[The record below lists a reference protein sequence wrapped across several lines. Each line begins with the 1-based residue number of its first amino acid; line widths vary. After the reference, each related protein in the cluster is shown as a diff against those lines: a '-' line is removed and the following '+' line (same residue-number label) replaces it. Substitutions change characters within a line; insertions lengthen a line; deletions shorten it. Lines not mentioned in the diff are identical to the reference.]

1 MSKVNKLTSSILLQE
16 QSKLF
21 LTKKVTVNIN
31 KKDYEVLVDQKF
43 IPTKIQQLIQEG
55 ISNLDNFNGLD
66 DSVRTSYFF
75 YLIIKYFSNIEIA
88 KTDSFEDQ
96 IRIMNSMINLEIFD
110 KILGEFEESELEKV
124 NEYISKFNGN
134 LNELLKDE
142 KGMEYLKK
150 IMGDGLVDVDGELV
164 GKVDESDNESEN
176 VDINE
181 ETDELVNKIEI
192 TDTE

>member
-21 LTKKVTVNIN
+21 VQKKVTITIN

-66 DSVRTSYFF
+66 DSVRTSYFL
-75 YLIIKYFSNIEIA
+75 YLIIKYFSDIEIA
-88 KTDSFEDQ
+88 KTNDFETQ
-96 IRIMNSMINLEIFD
+96 IRIMNSLINLEIFD

-124 NEYISKFNGN
+124 NEYILKFNGN

-142 KGMEYLKK
+142 KGMEYFKK
-150 IMGDGLVDVDGELV
+150 IMGDGLVDVDG
-164 GKVDESDNESEN
+164 SEN
-176 VDINE
+176 GESTD
-181 ETDELVNKIEI
+181 ETNELVNKIEI

>member
-21 LTKKVTVNIN
+21 VQKKVIVNIN

-43 IPTKIQQLIQEG
+43 LSTKIQQLIQEG

-75 YLIIKYFSNIEIA
+75 YLIIKYFSDIEIA
-88 KTDSFEDQ
+88 KTNDFETQ

-124 NEYISKFNGN
+124 NEYILKFNGN

-142 KGMEYLKK
+142 KGMEYFKK
-150 IMGDGLVDVDGELV
+150 MMGDVLVDVDGKLV
-164 GKVDESDNESEN
+164 DK
-176 VDINE
+176 VDIND
-181 ETDELVNKIEI
+181 ETNELVNKIEI

>member
-21 LTKKVTVNIN
+21 VQKKVTITIN

-66 DSVRTSYFF
+66 DSVRTSYFL
-75 YLIIKYFSNIEIA
+75 YLIIKYFSDIEIA
-88 KTDSFEDQ
+88 KTNDFETQ
-96 IRIMNSMINLEIFD
+96 IRIMNSLINLEIFD

-124 NEYISKFNGN
+124 NDYILKFNGN

-142 KGMEYLKK
+142 KGMEYFKK
-150 IMGDGLVDVDGELV
+150 IMGEGLLDVDG
-164 GKVDESDNESEN
+164 SEN
-176 VDINE
+176 GESTD
-181 ETDELVNKIEI
+181 ETNELVNKIEI

>member
-21 LTKKVTVNIN
+21 VQKKVTITIN

-75 YLIIKYFSNIEIA
+75 YLIIKYFSDIEIA
-88 KTDSFEDQ
+88 KTDDFETQ

-124 NEYISKFNGN
+124 NEYILKFNGN

-142 KGMEYLKK
+142 KGMEYFKK
-150 IMGDGLVDVDGELV
+150 IMGDGLVDVDG
-164 GKVDESDNESEN
+164 SEN
-176 VDINE
+176 GESTD
-181 ETDELVNKIEI
+181 ETNELVNKIEI